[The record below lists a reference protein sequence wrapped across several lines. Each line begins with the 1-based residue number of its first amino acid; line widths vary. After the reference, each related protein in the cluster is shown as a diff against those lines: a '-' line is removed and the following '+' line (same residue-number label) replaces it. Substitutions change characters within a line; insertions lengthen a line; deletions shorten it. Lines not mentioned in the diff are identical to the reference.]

1 MMDNRRVVKTEGRRF
16 LPTGYCLLPTALLLS
31 AFCFLPSAVSAQVGV
46 DKTVAAVNNGS
57 LSVPDLITYSDLVWQ
72 LALQRDTP
80 IEKPS
85 SKDLNHALELLEDQR
100 LILLE
105 ANKLPGAEI
114 APEEVQRRRDELA
127 REFGSSAALL
137 ERMARVGLTSEQLD
151 EILRDRLAIDK
162 YIDFRF
168 RAFVLITDKDITAYY
183 NEVYGRQRN
192 SGQIVPTLEQKRGEI
207 EQKLTEEKIA
217 SQIDTF
223 IENLREHAEIIVLNP
238 V

>member
-1 MMDNRRVVKTEGRRF
+1 MMDNRRMLKTDGRSV
-16 LPTGYCLLPTALLLS
+16 LPTAYCLLPTALLLS
-31 AFCFLPSAVSAQVGV
+31 AFCFLPSAVRAQVVV

-57 LSVPDLITYSDLVWQ
+57 LAVPDLITYSDLVWQ
-72 LALQRDTP
+72 LALQRDMS

-114 APEEVQRRRDELA
+114 TPEEVKQRRDELA
-127 REFGSSAALL
+127 REFGSSSALR

-151 EILRDRLAIDK
+151 EILRDRIAIDK

-183 NEVYGRQRN
+183 NEVYSRQRN

-223 IENLREHAEIIVLNP
+223 IDNLREHAEIIVLSP